1 MSGSSQKRRF
11 LSPRRISELVWDSE
25 SEDAAASSDSTSD
38 DEGDFQNEPGVSH
51 LQPDRPTS
59 SGQASSSYFSTSASD
74 GFQSGSGQQWARPSG
89 PQTGVAHTFTGG
101 PRGKRNSEV
110 PHLDDSS
117 SPLSVFL
124 LYFAEI
130 ITLLVLETNRYFHD
144 HLDRYD
150 EGPTPPSDVTEAEM
164 LVFLAITIQMGHC
177 IRDKLTDYWSR
188 AENFYTS
195 FYSNAMK
202 RDRFFHILRFL
213 HFTDNKNEP
222 DMTDENS
229 DRLWKMRHLFD
240 ILNEKFSK
248 FYSPSEHLAV
258 DEVIVKYKGRV
269 IFRQYIPKKHKR
281 FGIKIYKLCDETG
294 YTYNMTVYLGRDRQ
308 RTAQHLT
315 ATHATVSQLTEK
327 IQGRGHKLYMDNYF
341 SSPDLFNDLATK
353 QIYCCG
359 TVRPNRKG
367 MPQDFGPK
375 RMTLKRGDLQVR
387 TRGDL
392 TTILWKDKR
401 DVRILTNIHDPPAEG
416 NFCDSNGKA
425 IKPQIV
431 ADYNRHMGY
440 VDKGD
445 RMANSYSINRRTWK
459 WTKKLF
465 FHLFDLTILNSHI
478 LYSSLGGK
486 KISHRDF
493 RNTLMWNLL
502 AQAGHER
509 NVRRPI
515 GRPPAAVTQVLRLEE
530 RDRQHWPIP
539 SATRRRCRVCSA
551 KGVTRNVSMI
561 CKKCDVALCCDT
573 TCFSDYHTKT
583 NL

>member
-1 MSGSSQKRRF
+1 MSGSSVSKKRRF
-11 LSPRRISELVWDSE
+11 LSPGRISELVWDSE
-25 SEDAAASSDSTSD
+25 REGAATSSDSTSED
-38 DEGDFQNEPGVSH
+38 KEDFQDEPGVSH

-59 SGQASSSYFSTSASD
+59 SGQASSSSMSTSASD
-74 GFQSGSGQQWARPSG
+74 RFQSGSGQQWTRPSG
-89 PQTGVAHTFTGG
+89 PQRCVVHTFTGG
-101 PRGKRNSEV
+101 PRGKRNSEAL
-110 PHLDDSS
+110 HINDSS

-130 ITLLVLETNRYFHD
+130 MTLLVVETNRYYHD
-144 HLDRYD
+144 HLGRLD
-150 EGPTPPSDVTEAEM
+150 EGPSPQPDVTEAEM
-164 LVFLAITIQMGHC
+164 LVFLALTIQMGHC
-177 IRDKLTDYWSR
+177 IRDRLTDYWSR
-188 AENFYTS
+188 AENFHTTFYT
-195 FYSNAMK
+195 NAMK
-202 RDRFFHILRFL
+202 RDRFLHILRFL

-222 DMTDENS
+222 DVTDVNS
-229 DRLWKMRHLFD
+229 DRLWKMRNLFD
-240 ILNEKFSK
+240 ILKEKFSK

-258 DEVIVKYKGRV
+258 DEVIVKFKGHV

-294 YTYNMTVYLGRDRQ
+294 YTYDMTVYLGRDRQ

-315 ATHATVSQLTEK
+315 ATHATVSELTKK

-341 SSPDLFNDLATK
+341 SSPDLFDDLATK

-367 MPQDFGPK
+367 MPQDLNPK
-375 RMTLKRGDLQVR
+375 RTTLKRGDLQVR

-392 TTILWKDKR
+392 TTIVWRDKR
-401 DVRILTNIHDPPAEG
+401 DVHILTNIHDAPAEG
-416 NFCDSNGKA
+416 NFCDTNRKA

-465 FHLFDLTILNSHI
+465 FHLFDLAILNSCI
-478 LYSSLGGK
+478 LFSSLGGK

-509 NVRRPI
+509 NVHRPV
-515 GRPPAAVTQVLRLEE
+515 GRPPAAAHPLPRFEE
-530 RDRQHWPIP
+530 RGRKHWPIP
-539 SATRRRCRVCSA
+539 SVTRRRCRMCSE
-551 KGVTRNVSMI
+551 KGVARNVKMK
-561 CKKCDVALCCDT
+561 CQRCDVGLRCNSA
-573 TCFSDYHTKT
+573 CFRDYH
-583 NL
+583 N